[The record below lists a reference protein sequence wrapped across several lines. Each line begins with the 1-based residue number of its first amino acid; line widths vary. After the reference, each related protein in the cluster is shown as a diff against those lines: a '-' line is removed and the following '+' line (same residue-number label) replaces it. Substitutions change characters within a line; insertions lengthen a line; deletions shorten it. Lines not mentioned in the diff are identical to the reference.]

1 MRVTSRQTGAAVE
14 ATPERARA
22 LVASGLFSGEAAK
35 PPARDGGKA
44 RTSARRTTGAGK

>member
-22 LVASGLFSGEAAK
+22 LVASGLFAE
-35 PPARDGGKA
+35 PAPKARPRDGGKA
-44 RTSARRTTGAGK
+44 RAAAGKGAGAAR